1 MRTTNRTTIDV
12 DALGGLFPG
21 RVATAS
27 ELLGLGLP
35 TGELGVRCR
44 PRGPW
49 QHLLPGILLLART
62 PPTRAQL
69 VRAALRYGG
78 PRTLLTGVDALQLHG
93 MRALPATG
101 PVQILVDRPV
111 EPTDKVRVTR
121 VRRLPEPVLRKG
133 FLTAPLGRA
142 AVDAA
147 GALCVRDDIR
157 IVLTEVVR
165 HGGVPVADLRPWLSR
180 GSDQV
185 RQVLA
190 ELADGVRSVPQ
201 AWARAVLDD
210 VALPSPRWNVPVRTA
225 EGRPL
230 GIADAWWDDLA
241 LAWQFSTPTS
251 RGDLLAAAGVIVLH
265 TPPARLRQ
273 VPAAVAQDVLRAATR
288 AGQRPRPTIKAG
300 KDRAIVGADV
310 GGDVGAGRGKES
322 STIRQ

>member
-1 MRTTNRTTIDV
+1 MRTSNRTTIDL

-35 TGELGVRCR
+35 SGELGARCR

-78 PRTLLTGVDALQLHG
+78 PRSMLTGVDALQLHG

-101 PVQILVDRPV
+101 PVHVLVDRPV
-111 EPTDKVRVTR
+111 EPAAKVRVTR

-133 FLTAPLGRA
+133 FLTAPLARA

-147 GALCVRDDIR
+147 GALGLRDDIR

-180 GSDQV
+180 GSDHV

-210 VALPSPRWNVPVRTA
+210 LALPIPRWDVPVRTA
-225 EGRPL
+225 EGRLL
-230 GIADAWWDDLA
+230 GTADAWWDDLA
-241 LAWQFSTPTS
+241 LAWQFSTPRS
-251 RGDLLAAAGVIVLH
+251 RADLLAAAGVIVLH
-265 TPPARLRQ
+265 TPPARLRRL
-273 VPAAVAQDVLRAATR
+273 PAAVAQDLLRAATR
-288 AGQRPRPTIKAG
+288 AGRRPRPAIKADG
-300 KDRAIVGADV
+300 VDDRTT
-310 GGDVGAGRGKES
+310 RRKES
-322 STIRQ
+322 ITIRR